1 MKKKNPPFKIIDGK
15 KCRAVYLV
23 CTNDEFELPLLVAD
37 TVKEVAR
44 FIGTTPKHCSEN
56 IAHNIRATRGFI
68 LERVYIPIDY

>member
-1 MKKKNPPFKIIDGK
+1 M
-15 KCRAVYLV
+15 V